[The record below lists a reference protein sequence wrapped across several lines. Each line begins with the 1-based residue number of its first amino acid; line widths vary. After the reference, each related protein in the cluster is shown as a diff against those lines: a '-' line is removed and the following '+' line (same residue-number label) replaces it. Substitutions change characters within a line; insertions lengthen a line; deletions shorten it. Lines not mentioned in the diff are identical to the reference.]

1 MSINATLIGQ
11 MITFLIL
18 VWFTMKY
25 VWPPVINAMQERQAR
40 ISEGLAAAERGSEQ
54 LQKSQ
59 EEADKILRDAR
70 GQAQEIIAQAN
81 RRSTEMVEQAK
92 AEAREEGERLLR
104 AAEAEIEQERIR
116 AREQLRQEVGK
127 IAVLGAR
134 RVLERE
140 IDEQS
145 HKDLLDDL
153 VAQI

>member
-81 RRSTEMVEQAK
+81 RRSTDMVEQAK
-92 AEAREEGERLLR
+92 TEAREEGERLLR
-104 AAEAEIEQERIR
+104 AAESEIEQERIR